1 MSRMV
6 DYSPTAT
13 IIIKYPTERGRTTEM
28 FGGVTA
34 GCRSEKLKKNE
45 VIRIGPIA
53 ASARSISWRRFKS
66 LHIYLGERAYDDH
79 WAQGGHP
86 AFFRAKKLAS

>member
-1 MSRMV
+1 MV

-34 GCRSEKLKKNE
+34 GCRSEKLKKTKSSE
-45 VIRIGPIA
+45 SGRLLRLHA
-53 ASARSISWRRFKS
+53 AYHGVVLK
-66 LHIYLGERAYDDH
+66 
-79 WAQGGHP
+79 
-86 AFFRAKKLAS
+86 AFIFT